1 MIPGDICADCG
12 GCPCSSFRGGRLSV
26 GGGGEGGGDAAAA
39 ATTATAAALQIRKI
53 IHVYMK
59 RLNHIGRE
67 NPFSP
72 PSLALRLSYP
82 SFWRA
87 PDDMLSFPALQ
98 SAEKGRHIWH
108 EPRPTPRSLTPSR
121 GLYLLLRDLVWHLH
135 YACAKSSAKILTAF
149 HFWPRRQLQQRGS
162 LGSLWRRP
170 SLSDTWVGKMEHFFS
185 LMAVHLI
192 ERRRGRS
199 W

>member
-1 MIPGDICADCG
+1 MTFALIVVAARAPASEVGDSVLAG
-12 GCPCSSFRGGRLSV
+12 EGR
-26 GGGGEGGGDAAAA
+26 GGGDAAAA
-39 ATTATAAALQIRKI
+39 ATATTAATAAALQIRKI

-98 SAEKGRHIWH
+98 SAEKGRHI
-108 EPRPTPRSLTPSR
+108 
-121 GLYLLLRDLVWHLH
+121 
-135 YACAKSSAKILTAF
+135 
-149 HFWPRRQLQQRGS
+149 
-162 LGSLWRRP
+162 
-170 SLSDTWVGKMEHFFS
+170 
-185 LMAVHLI
+185 
-192 ERRRGRS
+192 
-199 W
+199 